1 MSKIIHALFAVA
13 LVVPALAF
21 AQTPVEISNGV
32 LTGNRGITLY
42 TFDKDTKGKSACN
55 GSCAKN
61 WPPLVAREGTN
72 PFGDYTM
79 VTRGDGS
86 NQWAYKDK
94 PLYRFAK
101 DQKAGDT
108 TGDGVGGTWHV
119 AKP

>member
-1 MSKIIHALFAVA
+1 MSKIIHALFTVA

-86 NQWAYKDK
+86 NQWA
-94 PLYRFAK
+94 
-101 DQKAGDT
+101 
-108 TGDGVGGTWHV
+108 
-119 AKP
+119 